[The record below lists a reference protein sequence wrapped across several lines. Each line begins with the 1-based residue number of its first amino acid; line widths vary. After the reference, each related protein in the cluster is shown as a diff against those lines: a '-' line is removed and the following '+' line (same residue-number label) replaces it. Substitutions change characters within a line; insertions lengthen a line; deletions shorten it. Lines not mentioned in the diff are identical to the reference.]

1 MVLENLEPKIVW
13 NIFEN
18 IIAKT
23 PRPSKHEERIR
34 EGIKDFI
41 IEAGKSNNID
51 FQIYQDGVGNILI
64 KKPAISGQESIP
76 SIMLQAHL
84 DMVCET
90 DRSEGFDFMK
100 SEIPLRIQNNKE
112 WLDADGTTLG
122 ADDGIGLAL
131 ALAILID
138 KSIISHGP
146 IEVLFTVNEEDG
158 FDGATLLDPKTLKI
172 KSKLMINLDG
182 GPANTIV
189 IGSVCGRRVR
199 FSKNFNWISPE
210 EGNKLQFFELSC
222 QGLLSGHSGE
232 DIDLPRGNAIKIV
245 GRILSILAQEMK
257 IYICKWQGGT
267 KANVIPA
274 KTIAK
279 FGIKSKD
286 QREFEEI
293 IKKEIASIKDYY
305 QKFEPNLKID
315 YKQSTPD
322 NFLSKEDSQVVL
334 STVHLIPSGVLK
346 MSHVYDG
353 FVESSNNFAIINT
366 EICDE
371 IIWLYP
377 RSIIRSELDSFC
389 ASIKQLGNLG
399 DWEVFL
405 RPVLPEWL
413 PNLESKFL
421 KYVKMQYENLIQKP
435 VITNIIHGGLETGM
449 ISTKISGL
457 QMVSLGPTVEGL
469 HSPREKL
476 KISDVD
482 TIYQL
487 LKKIILNLEEI
498 NKL

>member
-13 NIFEN
+13 DIFEN

-34 EGIKDFI
+34 EVIKDFI
-41 IEAGKSNNID
+41 LESGKTNNND

-64 KKPAISGQESIP
+64 KKPATSGQESIP

-90 DRSEGFDFMK
+90 DKPEGFDFFNK
-100 SEIPLRIQNNKE
+100 GIPVRIQENNE
-112 WLDADGTTLG
+112 WVYADGTSLG
-122 ADDGIGLAL
+122 ADNGIGLAF

-138 KSIISHGP
+138 KSIDSHGP

-158 FDGATLLDPKTLKI
+158 FDGATHLDPKTLNI

-182 GPANTIV
+182 GPAEVVV

-199 FSKNFNWISPE
+199 FSKKFNWISPE
-210 EGNKLQFFELSC
+210 ESNELQFFELSC

-232 DIDLPRGNAIKIV
+232 DIHLPRANAIKIV

-267 KANVIPA
+267 KGNVIPA
-274 KTIAK
+274 KSIAK

-286 QREFEEI
+286 QKVFEEL
-293 IKKEIASIKDYY
+293 IKKEIVSIKDYY
-305 QKFEPNLKID
+305 EKFEPNLKIE
-315 YKQSTPD
+315 YKQSLPD
-322 NFLSKEDSQVVL
+322 NYLSKEGSQILL
-334 STVHLIPSGVLK
+334 STAHLIPNGVLK
-346 MSHVYDG
+346 KSHIYEG
-353 FVESSNNFAIINT
+353 FVESSNNFAIVDT
-366 EICDE
+366 EKNDE

-377 RSIIRSELDSFC
+377 RSILRSELDSFC
-389 ASIKQLGNLG
+389 VSMKQLGKLG
-399 DWEVFL
+399 GWKVFL

-421 KYVKMQYENLIQKP
+421 KYVVKQYENLIKKP
-435 VITNIIHGGLETGM
+435 VITNVIHGGLETGM
-449 ISTKISGL
+449 ISTRISGL
-457 QMVSLGPTVEGL
+457 QMVSLGPTIEGL
-469 HSPREKL
+469 HSPSERL
-476 KISDVD
+476 KISDVGL
-482 TIYQL
+482 IYNL
-487 LKKIILNLEEI
+487 LRLIIKELNDI
-498 NKL
+498 A